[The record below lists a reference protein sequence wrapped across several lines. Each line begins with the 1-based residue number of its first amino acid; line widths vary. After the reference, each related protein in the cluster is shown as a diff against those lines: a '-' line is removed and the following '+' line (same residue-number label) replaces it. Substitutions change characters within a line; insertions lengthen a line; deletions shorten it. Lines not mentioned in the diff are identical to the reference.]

1 MLERLSW
8 KRLVFELIL
17 CCIPAFLLGAFLGH
31 LPWFLLASVTGL
43 LIWHFWNLLRL
54 SWWLWVD
61 RSMTPPPGS
70 GSWEPLLY
78 GLHQMQMRNK
88 KRRRELGSLIKR
100 FRSGAES
107 LPDAVILTTE
117 EGTIFW
123 CNGLAQQLLGLRW
136 PDDNGQNILNLLR
149 YPEFTLYL
157 KKRDFTRPHNLKL
170 NNGRHL
176 EIRVM
181 PYSDKQWLMVARDV
195 TQMHQLEGAR
205 RNFFANVSHELR
217 TPLTVLQGYLEMMQ
231 EQTLEGAPREKALH
245 TMREQTHRMEGLV
258 KQLKVN
264 HAEAMKTITKH
275 DRELMEKIR
284 LYRIQTQDQRD
295 ELNKEKEELADQKK
309 DLEKKQE
316 ELQALEEE
324 NQKLIDELNVQSS
337 ETESDLA
344 AAEAAKEDYVS
355 QLDQLIADRNA
366 QAEKEEEARRQAE
379 ANQNAANNNSGSGNT
394 SSGSGN
400 TSDVLNTGDLSFSW
414 PLAGY
419 GYGSITQYFGGMFS
433 GSPHGGV
440 DIGVPYGTPIYAA
453 ESGQVISAEYHW
465 SWGNN
470 VLIWHN
476 GTYSTRYAH
485 CSSLAVSAGEY
496 VEKGQIVGYVG
507 STGQSTGNHLH
518 FEVYQN
524 GTRVDPLNFV

>member
-8 KRLVFELIL
+8 KRLCFELIL
-17 CCIPAFLLGAFLGH
+17 CCIPALILGAVIGY
-31 LPWFLLASVTGL
+31 LPWFLLAAVTGL

-107 LPDAVILTTE
+107 LPDAVVLTTE
-117 EGTIFW
+117 EGAMFW

-149 YPEFTLYL
+149 YPEFAQYL
-157 KKRDFTRPHNLKL
+157 KKRDFTRPHNLVM

-181 PYSDKQWLMVARDV
+181 PYSDQQWLMVARDV

-245 TMREQTHRMEGLV
+245 TMREQTQRMEGLV
-258 KQLKVN
+258 KQLLTLSRIEAAPALALNETIDVPMMLRMLEREAQTLSQQQHQLTFEVDNSLKVRGSTDELRSAISNLVYNAVN
-264 HAEAMKTITKH
+264 HTPPGTHITVRWQHAPTGAEFSVEDDGPGIGPEHIPRLTERFYRVDKARSRQTGGSGLGLAIVKH
-275 DRELMEKIR
+275 AINHHDSR
-284 LYRIQTQDQRD
+284 LDI
-295 ELNKEKEELADQKK
+295 
-309 DLEKKQE
+309 
-316 ELQALEEE
+316 
-324 NQKLIDELNVQSS
+324 
-337 ETESDLA
+337 
-344 AAEAAKEDYVS
+344 VS
-355 QLDQLIADRNA
+355 TPGKSTRFSFVIPERLIAS
-366 QAEKEEEARRQAE
+366 
-379 ANQNAANNNSGSGNT
+379 NS
-394 SSGSGN
+394 
-400 TSDVLNTGDLSFSW
+400 
-414 PLAGY
+414 A
-419 GYGSITQYFGGMFS
+419 
-433 GSPHGGV
+433 
-440 DIGVPYGTPIYAA
+440 
-453 ESGQVISAEYHW
+453 
-465 SWGNN
+465 
-470 VLIWHN
+470 
-476 GTYSTRYAH
+476 
-485 CSSLAVSAGEY
+485 
-496 VEKGQIVGYVG
+496 
-507 STGQSTGNHLH
+507 
-518 FEVYQN
+518 
-524 GTRVDPLNFV
+524 

>member
-1 MLERLSW
+1 VLERLSW

-17 CCIPAFLLGAFLGH
+17 CCIPAAILGAIFGY
-31 LPWFLLASVTGL
+31 LPWFLLAAVTGL
-43 LIWHFWNLLRL
+43 LVWHFWNLLRL

-117 EGTIFW
+117 EGTMFW

-157 KKRDFTRPHNLKL
+157 KKRDFTRPHNLVL

-176 EIRVM
+176 EFRVM
-181 PYSDKQWLMVARDV
+181 PYSDQQWLMVARDV

-258 KQLKVN
+258 KQLLTLSKIEAAPTLAMNETIDVPIMLRVVEREAQTLSHKRHQFTFELDSSLKVLGSEDELRSAISNLVYNAVN
-264 HAEAMKTITKH
+264 HTPEGTQIIVRWQRVPTGAEFSVEDNGPGIGPEHIPRLTERFYRVDKARSRQTGGSGLGLAIVKH
-275 DRELMEKIR
+275 AVNHHDSR
-284 LYRIQTQDQRD
+284 LDIQSTPGKGTRFSFVIP
-295 ELNKEKEELADQKK
+295 ER
-309 DLEKKQE
+309 
-316 ELQALEEE
+316 
-324 NQKLIDELNVQSS
+324 
-337 ETESDLA
+337 
-344 AAEAAKEDYVS
+344 
-355 QLDQLIADRNA
+355 LIA
-366 QAEKEEEARRQAE
+366 KK
-379 ANQNAANNNSGSGNT
+379 
-394 SSGSGN
+394 
-400 TSDVLNTGDLSFSW
+400 
-414 PLAGY
+414 
-419 GYGSITQYFGGMFS
+419 
-433 GSPHGGV
+433 
-440 DIGVPYGTPIYAA
+440 
-453 ESGQVISAEYHW
+453 SA
-465 SWGNN
+465 
-470 VLIWHN
+470 
-476 GTYSTRYAH
+476 
-485 CSSLAVSAGEY
+485 
-496 VEKGQIVGYVG
+496 
-507 STGQSTGNHLH
+507 
-518 FEVYQN
+518 
-524 GTRVDPLNFV
+524 